1 MSISLRPAND
11 AGPSPLRAVVRFAL
25 PVVAFMASATPTPS
39 HATRQTVDV
48 ISALIQEYSREGTSA
63 EYLNRIDDSGYER
76 YVLNRPGFPYA
87 DVIQVSMPE
96 PDEPTRRAIAS
107 LSTAEYPLN
116 HRDIHDMKVWDLGYT
131 KSRVGREIPWLPADL
146 GAIPGASSLVKAGVD
161 PDIYVQ
167 AIYLAGVD
175 YPIIAANYALA
186 AQILRAKL
194 ASTARTLWAQ
204 HGLRH
209 DVLDRFLHAPT
220 VRGVYDYDLHY
231 LVHILDGA
239 LSTWTAG
246 SQSNYG
252 LRELPTNL
260 RVARVAAAYRE
271 RMPYEHEPCR
281 GDRTYDA
288 QHAGMGGIDKRPL
301 CFDDATDR
309 AVYFWYA
316 MQFRAELLSTHV
328 SRGGETAAERMA
340 APLSASRQGWI
351 GVRRNG
357 LIEDTAR
364 LEVVE
369 AKIADRLLA
378 EGLLPY
384 RDAFD
389 VAQRALR
396 LTCARKH

>member
-1 MSISLRPAND
+1 MI
-11 AGPSPLRAVVRFAL
+11 RFAL
-25 PVVAFMASATPTPS
+25 PIVTLVASVAATPS

-63 EYLNRIDDSGYER
+63 EYLSRIDDQGYER

-87 DVIQVSMPE
+87 DVLQVSMPE
-96 PDEPTRRAIAS
+96 PDAPTRRAIAA
-107 LSTAEYPLN
+107 LSTPEYPLN
-116 HRDIHDMKVWDLGYT
+116 HRDLHDMKVWDLGYT
-131 KSRVGREIPWLPADL
+131 KSRVGREIPRLPAEL

-186 AQILRAKL
+186 AQVLRAKL
-194 ASTARTLWAQ
+194 TSTPRVLWAQ

-209 DVLDRFLHAPT
+209 DVLDRFLHAST
-220 VRGVYDYDLHY
+220 ARGVYDYDLHY
-231 LVHILDGA
+231 LAQVLDGA
-239 LSTWTAG
+239 FSTWTAG
-246 SQSNYG
+246 SLSTYG

-260 RVARVAAAYRE
+260 RVARIAAAYRE

-288 QHAGMGGIDKRPL
+288 RYAGMGGLDKRPL

-309 AVYFWYA
+309 AVHAWYA
-316 MQFRAELLSTHV
+316 MQFRAELSSTRV
-328 SRGGETAAERMA
+328 PRGGETAAERMA
-340 APLSASRQGWI
+340 APLTASRQGWI
-351 GVRRNG
+351 GIRRNG
-357 LIEDTAR
+357 LIEDTTR

-369 AKIADRLLA
+369 TKIADHLLA

-389 VAQRALR
+389 VSQRALR

>member
-1 MSISLRPAND
+1 MSTSFRPAND
-11 AGPSPLRAVVRFAL
+11 SGPYHLRAVIRFAL
-25 PVVAFMASATPTPS
+25 PVVAIVAGAAPTSS

-48 ISALIQEYSREGTSA
+48 ISALIQEYSREGNSA
-63 EYLNRIDDSGYER
+63 EYLNRIDDRGYER

-87 DVIQVSMPE
+87 DVLQVSMPE
-96 PDEPTRRAIAS
+96 PDAPTRRAIAS
-107 LSTAEYPLN
+107 LSTPEYPLN
-116 HRDIHDMKVWDLGYT
+116 HRDFHDMKVWDLGYT
-131 KSRVGREIPWLPADL
+131 KSRVGREIPRLPTDL

-161 PDIYVQ
+161 PDIYMQ
-167 AIYLAGVD
+167 AIYLSGVD

-194 ASTARTLWAQ
+194 TSTPKALWAQ

-231 LVHILDGA
+231 LIHVLDGA
-239 LSTWTAG
+239 MSTWSSG
-246 SQSNYG
+246 SQSSYG

-260 RVARVAAAYRE
+260 RVARIAAAYRE

-281 GDRTYDA
+281 DDRTYDSRY
-288 QHAGMGGIDKRPL
+288 AGMGGVDKRPL

-309 AVYFWYA
+309 AVHAWYA
-316 MQFRAELLSTHV
+316 MQFRAELSSIRLPRSGT
-328 SRGGETAAERMA
+328 TAEERMA
-340 APLSASRQGWI
+340 VPLNMSRQGWI
-351 GVRRNG
+351 GIRRNG
-357 LIEDTAR
+357 LIEDTIR

-378 EGLLPY
+378 DGLLSY

-389 VAQRALR
+389 VSQRALR
-396 LTCARKH
+396 LACARKH

>member
-1 MSISLRPAND
+1 MSTSYRPAND
-11 AGPSPLRAVVRFAL
+11 AGRPPLRAAIRFAL
-25 PVVAFMASATPTPS
+25 PVAALLASTASLPS

-48 ISALIQEYSREGTSA
+48 ISALIQEYSREGTSS
-63 EYLNRIDDSGYER
+63 EYLNRIDDQGYER

-87 DVIQVSMPE
+87 DVLQLRLPE

-107 LSTAEYPLN
+107 VSTSDYPVN
-116 HRDIHDMKVWDLGYT
+116 HRDLHDMKVWDLGYT
-131 KSRVGREIPWLPADL
+131 KSRVGREIPQVPAGL
-146 GAIPGASSLVKAGVD
+146 EAIPGVSSLVKSGVD

-167 AIYLAGVD
+167 AIFLAGVD
-175 YPIIAANYALA
+175 YPVIAANYALA
-186 AQILRAKL
+186 AQILRTKL
-194 ASTARTLWAQ
+194 ASTPRALWLQ
-204 HGLRH
+204 YGLRH
-209 DVLDRFLHAPT
+209 DVLDRFLRAST

-239 LSTWTAG
+239 FSTWAAG
-246 SQSNYG
+246 AQSTYG

-281 GDRTYDA
+281 DDHTYDPRY
-288 QHAGMGGIDKRPL
+288 AGMGGVDKRPL

-309 AVYFWYA
+309 AVHAWYA
-316 MQFRAELLSTHV
+316 MQFRAELSSTRV
-328 SRGGETAAERMA
+328 PRGGETAAERMA
-340 APLSASRQGWI
+340 APLSASRQGWVGI
-351 GVRRNG
+351 RRNG
-357 LIEDTAR
+357 LIEDTTR

-378 EGLLPY
+378 EGLLTY

-389 VAQRALR
+389 VSQRALR
-396 LTCARKH
+396 LTCAKRH